1 MGESE
6 NYGKGYGGHDRT
18 STVINESRMNTEI
31 LKIIPVLPSANIER
45 DVDWYSE
52 KLGFK
57 EYFSD
62 KMYAVLYRE
71 NLVIHLQWHAN
82 TEDDPLLGGSV
93 IRIHVNNIRPLFE
106 ELLQRGAITNDSFKA
121 NTPWN
126 TNEFGLFDL
135 NSNAIFIMEDIS

>member
-1 MGESE
+1 
-6 NYGKGYGGHDRT
+6 
-18 STVINESRMNTEI
+18 MNTDL

-45 DVDWYSE
+45 DVYWYSE

-82 TEDDPLLGGSV
+82 TEDDPLHGGSV

-106 ELLQRGAITNDSFKA
+106 ELLQRGATTNDSFKA

-135 NSNAIFIMEDIS
+135 NRNAIFIMEDIS

>member
-1 MGESE
+1 
-6 NYGKGYGGHDRT
+6 
-18 STVINESRMNTEI
+18 MNTDL

-135 NSNAIFIMEDIS
+135 NSNAIFIMEDIP